1 MDEKVIE
8 LLKWVVGIFLT
19 ILGALG
25 SYIYFLHKERNRADK
40 DNRDERMK
48 STEKQTDALNKNSDI
63 LSGLKMLL
71 ENENRNRTR

>member
-40 DNRDERMK
+40 DNREERMK

-63 LSGLKMLL
+63 LSGLKILL
-71 ENENRNRTR
+71 EQKNR

>member
-25 SYIYFLHKERNRADK
+25 SYIYFLHKERGKADK
-40 DNRDERMK
+40 DNREERMK

-63 LSGLKMLL
+63 LSGLKILL
-71 ENENRNRTR
+71 EQKNR